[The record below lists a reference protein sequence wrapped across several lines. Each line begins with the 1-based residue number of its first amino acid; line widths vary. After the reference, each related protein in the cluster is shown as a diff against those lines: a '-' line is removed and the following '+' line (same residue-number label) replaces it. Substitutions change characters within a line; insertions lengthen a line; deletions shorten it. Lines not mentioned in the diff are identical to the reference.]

1 VRRGVERQAR
11 HYPPLIMSNN
21 DLINAQKLIQQ
32 ASSMT
37 ERLERG
43 ILGDPTTL
51 ESMLQHARATAQELL
66 GSRRAQ
72 LSVFEAKRAEL
83 LLAECDSLQRT
94 VDKTKKRAARDL
106 ELKSQREKLLGG
118 AGSSGYFNRADDTD
132 ASLLARE
139 SQGLAHSRKKV
150 QQMVDEGH
158 AVMSALKGQGTRMSS
173 SNQKT
178 AELLEALG
186 VSNHTILAIVRTNRV
201 DAWIV
206 YIGIALTLMLMW
218 YLWVR

>member
-1 VRRGVERQAR
+1 
-11 HYPPLIMSNN
+11 
-21 DLINAQKLIQQ
+21 
-32 ASSMT
+32 MT

-43 ILGDPTTL
+43 ILGDTTTL
-51 ESMLQHARATAQELL
+51 ESMLQQARATAHELL
-66 GSRRAQ
+66 ASKRAQ
-72 LSVFEAKRAEL
+72 LSVLEAKRAES

-94 VDKTKKRAARDL
+94 VDKTKKRATRDL
-106 ELKSQREKLLGG
+106 ELKMQREKLLGG
-118 AGSSGYFNRADDTD
+118 NGAAGYFNRADDTD

-139 SQGLAHSRKKV
+139 SQGLSHSRRKV

-158 AVMSALKGQGTRMSS
+158 AVMSALKGQGTRLSS

-201 DAWIV
+201 D
-206 YIGIALTLMLMW
+206 
-218 YLWVR
+218 